1 MTKVLERGS
10 SSSDRRELIDRLLK
24 AKGIKLPETQTIPK
38 RRTGKPCPLSFAQE
52 RLWFVEQ
59 LYPGSP
65 TYNLCRALV
74 LTGRLDVGALKR
86 SLNRIVARHEVL
98 RTCFFQQAG
107 SPFQHVI
114 EKLELEL
121 PVIDLSELTSE
132 QRRQQSHRIS
142 TAEVNRGFDLSQAPL
157 LRAILIREAE
167 QEHILVVTM
176 HHISSDGWSVG
187 VMVRELGE
195 IYRAEV
201 EGRDAKLEELEVQ
214 YGDYA
219 EWQREWLKGE
229 VLEKELGYWRE
240 QLADAPHIIN
250 LPTDYPRRET
260 LSARGSHQQFFLD
273 DSFSET
279 IRALASE
286 EAATPFMVLMS
297 TFQLLLYRYS
307 GQDCFLIGA
316 DVAGRNR
323 AQTEPLIGFFVNML
337 VTRADLSGDPTFR
350 GLLRRVRDMAV
361 AAYAHQ
367 DMPFDKIVEE
377 LQPAR
382 SLSYTPL
389 FQVVFNFNSAL
400 NALNLSLELPG
411 LQISPQPYDFDLVRF
426 DLSLYMNAVGRGF
439 LGAWKYRVD
448 LFKPETIQRMNAR
461 FEALLREVVARP
473 DARLSTFDLLHE
485 DEKREQAETKKQ
497 IRASS
502 FTKFKKAA
510 PKPLTAE
517 KRSLVTT
524 GLLASGQ
531 LLPLVVRPA
540 VGDVD
545 LISWAG
551 ENLAFIEESLLKH
564 GAILFRGFG
573 LTSHAELERFA
584 HVTSQGLIDYSE
596 PTSPRTE
603 VGQKI
608 YTSTDYPASQWI
620 ELHNEMS
627 YSHNWP
633 GKIYFFCATA
643 AEAGG
648 ETPIAFSRKVL
659 NLLDPKIVSAFAKKK
674 VMYLRN
680 YGEGL
685 GLTWQH
691 VFNTTDRSVVEAQCK
706 RAGIEFE
713 WRDDERLR
721 TRQVH
726 DALARHPKT
735 AEELWFNQAHSF
747 HVSALAP
754 EVRQSLLS
762 LFKEDDLPSNAYYG
776 DGSPI
781 EESVIKEI
789 CHVYREAA
797 VCFAWQKGDLL
808 MVDNMLV
815 AHGRAPFTGS
825 RRILVAM
832 AERIEA
838 RSLTLCKSTL

>member
-1 MTKVLERGS
+1 MTIVRERAS
-10 SSSDRRELIDRLLK
+10 SSSNRRELIDRLLK
-24 AKGIKLPETQTIPK
+24 AKGINLPEAQTIP
-38 RRTGKPCPLSFAQE
+38 RRPDGKPCPLSFAQE

-65 TYNLCRALV
+65 AYNLCRALC
-74 LTGRLDVGALKR
+74 LTGRLEIGALKR

-98 RTCFFQQAG
+98 RTSFVQQAG
-107 SPFQHVI
+107 APFQQVL
-114 EKLELEL
+114 ETLELEL
-121 PVIDLSELTSE
+121 PVIDLSQLDSR
-132 QRRQQSHRIS
+132 QRREQSQRIS
-142 TAEVNRGFDLSQAPL
+142 TVEANSGFDLSRAPL
-157 LRAILIREAE
+157 LRALLIREAQ
-167 QEHILVVTM
+167 QEHVLVVTM
-176 HHISSDGWSVG
+176 HHIISDAWSVG

-201 EGRDAKLEELEVQ
+201 EGRAAKIEELEVQ

-219 EWQREWLKGE
+219 DWQRGWLRGE
-229 VLEKELGYWRE
+229 VLEREMGYWKE

-260 LSARGSHQQFFLD
+260 LSARGSNQQFFLD
-273 DSFSET
+273 DSFSEA
-279 IRALASE
+279 IRALGSE

-297 TFQLLLYRYS
+297 AFQLLLHRYS
-307 GQDCFLIGA
+307 GQDSFLIGA

-323 AQTEPLIGFFVNML
+323 AQTEPLIGFFINML

-367 DMPFDKIVEE
+367 DMPFDRIVEE

-400 NALNLSLELPG
+400 NLSLELPG
-411 LQISPQPYDFDLVRF
+411 LKISTQPYDFDLVRF
-426 DLSLYMNAVGRGF
+426 DLSLFMNAVGRGF
-439 LGAWKYRVD
+439 IGSWRYRVD

-461 FEALLREVVARP
+461 FEALLREVVTRP

-510 PKPLTAE
+510 PKSLTTQ

-524 GLLASGQ
+524 GLLGSGQ
-531 LLPLVVRPA
+531 LLPLVIRPA
-540 VGDVD
+540 VEDVD
-545 LISWAG
+545 LISWAS
-551 ENLAFIEESLLKH
+551 ENPGLIDESLLKH
-564 GAILFRGFG
+564 GAILFREFG
-573 LTSHAELERFA
+573 LSSHAELERFA
-584 HVTSQGLIDYSE
+584 HITSQGLIDYSE
-596 PTSPRTE
+596 PSSPRTE
-603 VGQKI
+603 VAQKI

-633 GKIYFFCATA
+633 AKIYFFCATA

-659 NLLDPKIVSAFAKKK
+659 NLLDPKIVSDFARKK

-685 GLTWQH
+685 GLSWQH
-691 VFNTTDRSVVEAQCK
+691 VFNTTDKSVVEARCK

-713 WRDDERLR
+713 WRDNERLR

-726 DALARHPKT
+726 EALARHPKT

-762 LFKEDDLPSNAYYG
+762 LFKEDDLPSNAFYG
-776 DGSPI
+776 DGSRI

-789 CHVYREAA
+789 CHAYREAA

-815 AHGRAPFTGS
+815 AHGRAPFTGP

-832 AERIEA
+832 ADKIEA
-838 RSLTLCKSTL
+838 RSLTLAAT